1 MRVYVVSSPCN
12 ISGQADVDN
21 KVDNSSSEKVDKRLS
36 AVDILTMQVNSLKSE
51 LREIKNEKR
60 CDKYYSASGSIYL
73 CRDGI
78 VSTIT
83 GIIVTIDINVRHPV
97 TWRVDVTHLH
107 RGN

>member
-21 KVDNSSSEKVDKRLS
+21 KVDNSGSEKVDKRLS

-51 LREIKNEKR
+51 LREIKNENR

-73 CRDGI
+73 CRDCF
-78 VSTIT
+78 
-83 GIIVTIDINVRHPV
+83 NNNRNYCNH
-97 TWRVDVTHLH
+97 
-107 RGN
+107 